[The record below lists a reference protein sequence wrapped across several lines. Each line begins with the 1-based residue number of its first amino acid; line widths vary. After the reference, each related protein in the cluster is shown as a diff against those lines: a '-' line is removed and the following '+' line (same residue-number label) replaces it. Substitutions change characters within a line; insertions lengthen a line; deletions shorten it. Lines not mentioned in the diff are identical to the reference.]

1 MGTAE
6 TAIVRSVS
14 WCSGSIIFPALLL
27 NPEFSSYALFC
38 PIKSDGIR
46 SLFVII
52 VKVYWEIYGKIGK
65 VPALLSRRMEIMHI
79 KIRKNIGS
87 LIAAAMVLAV
97 SVASFT
103 GCDSKETS
111 ATEGMR
117 DGNDINTV
125 ETTVETE
132 PTNTPTPTNT
142 HTPTPSPTPSIP
154 HMNKPEVDK
163 TAPMFLNLPENV
175 SISVGSDFD
184 IQRYIGYI
192 DDCDSDVELQVEG
205 EVDTSESGNYPLT
218 LTLIDDA
225 GNTKTGSMTVNVY
238 VPSGG
243 GGGGGG
249 SDEHKTLAY
258 SDFMDRYPDKDI
270 AYGIDVSR
278 YQGDIDFEKV
288 KAAGCEFV
296 MLRAMIYNNGELG
309 EDRKFEEYYQ
319 DAKAAGLLIGVY
331 YYSTDSN
338 IEELHEHCEE
348 LLAVLEDKELDLP
361 VAFDWESWGHFQKY
375 NMSIVDINN
384 LFYEFAGIMA
394 ANGLST
400 ILYSSKYYLEI
411 IWEPAGYDVW
421 LAHYVRETSYEGDYT
436 MWQTGSIGR
445 IDGCSEDV
453 DTDILF
459 KSRYPELFGGT

>member
-1 MGTAE
+1 MQ
-6 TAIVRSVS
+6 IKHH
-14 WCSGSIIFPALLL
+14 PA
-27 NPEFSSYALFC
+27 FGFALFC
-38 PIKSDGIR
+38 PIKGIR
-46 SLFVII
+46 ISVLFDILLSDI
-52 VKVYWEIYGKIGK
+52 WETYGKIGK
-65 VPALLSRRMEIMHI
+65 VPARKCRRMEIMQR
-79 KIRKNIGS
+79 KFYRTIRS
-87 LIAAAMVLAV
+87 LLAPVLV
-97 SVASFT
+97 SSVILASFT
-103 GCDSKETS
+103 GCDAAETKASEGIKE
-111 ATEGMR
+111 
-117 DGNDINTV
+117 GNDSNTI
-125 ETTVETE
+125 ETTAQPTPTNTPA
-132 PTNTPTPTNT
+132 PTNTPTPTPI
-142 HTPTPSPTPSIP
+142 PTPCIP
-154 HMNKPEVDK
+154 HMNMPAVDK
-163 TAPMFLNLPENV
+163 TAPMFLSLPESV

-205 EVDTSESGNYPLT
+205 EVDTSDSGSYPLT

-249 SDEHKTLAY
+249 SSEHTTLAF
-258 SDFMDRYPDKDI
+258 SDFMDRYPGEDI

-288 KAAGCEFV
+288 KAAGCDFV

-338 IEELHEHCEE
+338 IEELHEHCNE

-384 LFYEFAGIMA
+384 LFYEFAWIMQ

-421 LAHYVRETSYEGDYT
+421 LAHYVKETSYEGDYT

-445 IDGCSEDV
+445 IDGCNEDV
-453 DTDILF
+453 DTDIMF
-459 KSRYPELFGGT
+459 KSKYPDLFGG

>member
-1 MGTAE
+1 MTE
-6 TAIVRSVS
+6 
-14 WCSGSIIFPALLL
+14 SGPK
-27 NPEFSSYALFC
+27 EFQAGSSAGLCLILSHKGRWNSY
-38 PIKSDGIR
+38 
-46 SLFVII
+46 FVCYNRLEYIW
-52 VKVYWEIYGKIGK
+52 KNMGKIGK
-65 VPALLSRRMEIMHI
+65 VRQDAGRMEIMHRRI
-79 KIRKNIGS
+79 NRKTKA
-87 LIAAAMVLAV
+87 LVAAVLTVTVAA
-97 SVASFT
+97 ASFT
-103 GCDSKETS
+103 GCGARPGNPDEGPGDNSTV
-111 ATEGMR
+111 TES
-117 DGNDINTV
+117 
-125 ETTVETE
+125 ETTEA
-132 PTNTPTPTNT
+132 PTPTPTNT
-142 HTPTPSPTPSIP
+142 PAPTDTPTPTPSLTPSIP
-154 HMNKPEVDK
+154 HMNMPAVDK
-163 TAPMFLNLPENV
+163 TAPMFLSLPESV
-175 SISVGSDFD
+175 SIKVGNEFD
-184 IQRYIGYI
+184 IQRHIGYI

-205 EVDTSESGNYPLT
+205 EVDTSESGSYPLT

-238 VPSGG
+238 VPSEG

-249 SDEHKTLAY
+249 SSEHTTLAF
-258 SDFMDRYPDKDI
+258 SDFMARYPGDDI

-288 KAAGCEFV
+288 KAAGCDFV

-309 EDRKFEEYYQ
+309 EDRKFEEYYA
-319 DAKAAGLLIGVY
+319 DAKAAGLLVGVY

-338 IEELHEHCEE
+338 LEELHEHCDE

-361 VAFDWESWGHFQKY
+361 VAFDWESWWNFQKY

-384 LFYEFAGIMA
+384 LFYEFAGIMKE
-394 ANGLST
+394 NGLNT

-445 IDGCSEDV
+445 IDGCNEDV

-459 KSRYPELFGGT
+459 KSRYPDLFGG